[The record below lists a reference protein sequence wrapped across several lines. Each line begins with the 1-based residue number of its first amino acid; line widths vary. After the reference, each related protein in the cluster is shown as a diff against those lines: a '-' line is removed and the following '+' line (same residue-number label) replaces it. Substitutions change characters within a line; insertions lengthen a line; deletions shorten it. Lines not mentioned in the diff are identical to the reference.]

1 MLDNAIF
8 MVLIIIVVNIIY
20 VSFLTVRTI
29 LTLKGQRYSAAIVS
43 VFEAFI
49 YIIGLSLVLDNL
61 DGIQNV
67 LAYALGFALGV
78 IIGSMIEDRLALGYI
93 TVNVVSSNPLLNFTE
108 RLREEGYGVTSWTSS
123 GMDGDRLSMQIVTPR
138 KQELRLYRII
148 SEIDPKAFIVAFEPK
163 HIQGGFW
170 VRQVRR
176 GGMFNRGKEQVLED
190 EVRTEKLIDDD
201 EVVEEVVDETIA
213 DTLINHSDSQNTNV
227 TSE

>member
-1 MLDNAIF
+1 

-78 IIGSMIEDRLALGYI
+78 IIGSLIEDRLALGYI

-138 KQELRLYRII
+138 KQELRLYRLIT
-148 SEIDPKAFIVAFEPK
+148 EIDPKAFIVSFEPK

-176 GGMFNRGKEQVLED
+176 EGRFNRGKEQVLED
-190 EVRTEKLIDDD
+190 DVKTEKLIDDD
-201 EVVEEVVDETIA
+201 EVVEEVVDESIA
-213 DTLINHSDSQNTNV
+213 ETFFTESKTENTNI
-227 TSE
+227 TSK